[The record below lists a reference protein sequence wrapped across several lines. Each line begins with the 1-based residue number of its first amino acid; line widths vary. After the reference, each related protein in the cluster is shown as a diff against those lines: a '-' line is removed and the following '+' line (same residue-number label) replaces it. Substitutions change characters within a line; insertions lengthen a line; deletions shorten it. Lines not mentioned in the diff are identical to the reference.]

1 MKNIFLKISI
11 VLLVILSSIY
21 FYISSNKKVT
31 PKEKLLIEVE
41 NQLKNKMKDPSSYE
55 LISFE
60 KDNIKTNEESSDKEY
75 YELIFRAKNSF
86 GAFDI
91 EEVKIETIKNNPED
105 YYSDYTIL
113 SIITK

>member
-1 MKNIFLKISI
+1 MKNTYLKISVFV
-11 VLLVILSSIY
+11 VLILSSILL
-21 FYISSNKKVT
+21 FNTVSKKRN
-31 PKEKLLIEVE
+31 PKENLLIEVE

-60 KDNIKTNEESSDKEY
+60 KDIIKTNEESSDKEY

-91 EEVKIETIKNNPED
+91 EKVKIETIKNNPED

-113 SIITK
+113 SIIAE